1 MAQRRRNRPLGK
13 RKRAPTESVLLDL
26 INSCTDQARRKQA
39 FREYNTK
46 DKAVVTAVKDK
57 DLAVKDKELAVK
69 EAVKDKDEQLVALKV
84 ENKMLHQGLLQVQG
98 LLTSRGL
105 FERIAQLAFA
115 EQKVAGHVKGTFNCT
130 SALEQVVIT
139 PQSGPWS
146 KLLKETI
153 KKCAP
158 AVGKSKDLQ
167 KKELQ
172 RLWAD
177 LSNAIHGHA
186 WYGPGVKVVA
196 ALSKTGKCVI
206 ARLAEAGI
214 PSGAASPEQR
224 TKLCERDAPDASSA
238 GLEVVHWMVELMKK
252 EGKWDTKKA

>member
-1 MAQRRRNRPLGK
+1 MAKRRRAASHAGK
-13 RKRAPTESVLLDL
+13 RQRKNAPTESVLLDL
-26 INSCTDQARRKQA
+26 INSCGNQAIRKQA

-46 DKAVVTAVKDK
+46 DKAVATAVKDK
-57 DLAVKDKELAVK
+57 DLAVKHKDL
-69 EAVKDKDEQLVALKV
+69 AVKDKDLAVKDAVAAKDVELAALKV

-105 FERIAQLAFA
+105 FERVAQLVFA
-115 EQKVAGHVKGTFNCT
+115 EQKVAGHVKGSFNCT
-130 SALEQVVIT
+130 SALEQVVFT

-146 KLLKETI
+146 KLLKKTI

-167 KKELQ
+167 KKELH
-172 RLWAD
+172 RVWAD

-186 WYGPGVKVVA
+186 WYGPDVKVVA

-206 ARLAEAGI
+206 ARLAEAF
-214 PSGAASPEQR
+214 
-224 TKLCERDAPDASSA
+224 
-238 GLEVVHWMVELMKK
+238 GLQLH
-252 EGKWDTKKA
+252 EGS

>member
-1 MAQRRRNRPLGK
+1 MAKRRRAASHAGK
-13 RKRAPTESVLLDL
+13 RQRKNAPTESVLLDL
-26 INSCTDQARRKQA
+26 INSCDNEARRKQA

-46 DKAVVTAVKDK
+46 DKAVATAVKDK
-57 DLAVKDKELAVK
+57 DLAVAAKDLAVK
-69 EAVKDKDEQLVALKV
+69 DAVAAKDLAVKDAVAAKDLAVKDKDLAVAAKDVELVALKV

-105 FERIAQLAFA
+105 FERVAQLAFA
-115 EQKVAGHVKGTFNCT
+115 EQKVAGHVKGSFNCT

-158 AVGKSKDLQ
+158 AVRKSTDLQ
-167 KKELQ
+167 KKELH
-172 RLWAD
+172 RLLAG

-186 WYGPGVKVVA
+186 WYGPDVKVVA

-206 ARLAEAGI
+206 ARLAEAF
-214 PSGAASPEQR
+214 
-224 TKLCERDAPDASSA
+224 
-238 GLEVVHWMVELMKK
+238 GLQLH
-252 EGKWDTKKA
+252 EGS